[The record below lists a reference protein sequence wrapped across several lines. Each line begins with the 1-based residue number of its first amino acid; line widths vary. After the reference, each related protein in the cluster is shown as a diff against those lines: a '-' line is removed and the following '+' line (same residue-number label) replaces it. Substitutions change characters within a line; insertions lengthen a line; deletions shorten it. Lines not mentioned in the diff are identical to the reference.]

1 MGAPFGRPGAR
12 RRSRG
17 RGGLAQLSGERL
29 SRIVESARASRTARR
44 PAKARHRG
52 EPSPAVPGPHPS
64 RGLGLAA
71 LSAYLFPLS
80 THSSD
85 AEPAPL
91 SHSLPLSLFLSLSLF
106 PPCLRLR
113 SSFQWRKI
121 IILLNGFAR
130 GARTQARAHT
140 PPPEYPINA
149 QIFGVPLTSAD
160 DSGS

>member
-17 RGGLAQLSGERL
+17 RLARLSGECR
-29 SRIVESARASRTARR
+29 SRIVESGRASRTPRR
-44 PAKARHRG
+44 PAKAPRRG
-52 EPSPAVPGPHPS
+52 EPSPAVPGPPPS

-71 LSAYLFPLS
+71 LSAHLFSPS

-91 SHSLPLSLFLSLSLF
+91 PHSLPLSLFLSLSLF

-130 GARTQARAHT
+130 GARTHARAHT
-140 PPPEYPINA
+140 PPPGYPINA